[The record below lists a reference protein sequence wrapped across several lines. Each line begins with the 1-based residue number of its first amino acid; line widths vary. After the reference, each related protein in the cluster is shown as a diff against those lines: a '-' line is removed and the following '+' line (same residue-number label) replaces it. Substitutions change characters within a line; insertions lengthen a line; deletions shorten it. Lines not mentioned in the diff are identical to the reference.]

1 MSPRDEIHDWSDV
14 RTDIAIEAHNM
25 VTRGVP
31 SSVPGVK
38 VEEKSFNGGRITRV
52 IIETEEGA
60 QRLGKKRGQYVTIE
74 SPLLRDRDPHV
85 AERVSEHFAL
95 ELRRL
100 AGLKPNATVL
110 VVGLGNFHVTPD
122 SLGPK
127 VVDDLFVTRHLLELM
142 PEQVEDG
149 IRPVC
154 ALAPGVL
161 GLTGIETG
169 EIVQGVVDRIKPDL
183 IVAVDALA
191 SRSLERV
198 NATIQLADT
207 GITPGSGIGNK
218 RQGITL
224 ENIGVPVIA
233 AGVPT
238 VVEAATMVND
248 SLDLMLDS
256 MIKQSSQGSEFYS
269 VLKGVDREEKRRLI
283 REVLSPY
290 VGNLMVTPKEIDFQ
304 VEHMAHVIAQ
314 GINIAM
320 HPSVDFNDQ
329 LFLQ

>member
-1 MSPRDEIHDWSDV
+1 MSPREEIQDWSES

-25 VTRGVP
+25 VTRGVA
-31 SSVPGVK
+31 SSVPGVR
-38 VEEKSFNGGRITRV
+38 VEERAFIGGRMTRV
-52 IIETEEGA
+52 TVETEEGA

-74 SPLLRDRDPHV
+74 SPSLRDRDPKT
-85 AERVSEHFAL
+85 AEQASEHFAF
-95 ELRRL
+95 ELRRM

-127 VVDDLFVTRHLLELM
+127 VVDQLFVTRHLLEHM
-142 PEQVEDG
+142 PEQMEDG
-149 IRPVC
+149 VRPVC
-154 ALAPGVL
+154 AMAPGVL

-169 EIVQGVVDRIKPDL
+169 EIVQGVVNRIKPDL

-191 SRSLERV
+191 ARSLERI
-198 NATIQLADT
+198 NATIQLANT

-218 RQGITL
+218 RQGITI

-233 AGVPT
+233 VGVPT
-238 VVEAATMVND
+238 VVEAATVVND

-256 MIKQSSQGSEFYS
+256 MIKQTSQGSEFYT
-269 VLKGVDREEKRRLI
+269 VLKGIDREEKRRLI
-283 REVLSPY
+283 REVLNPY
-290 VGNLMVTPKEIDFQ
+290 VGNLMVTPKEIDYQ
-304 VEHMAHVIAQ
+304 IEHMAHVIAQ

-320 HPSVDFNDQ
+320 HPTIDFSDNS
-329 LFLQ
+329 FIH

>member
-1 MSPRDEIHDWSDV
+1 MSPRDEVHDWSEV

-25 VTRGVP
+25 VTRGVS

-38 VEEKSFNGGRITRV
+38 VEERLFTGGRITRV
-52 IIETEEGA
+52 TIETEEGE
-60 QRLGKKRGQYVTIE
+60 QRLGKKRGRYVTIE
-74 SPLLRDRDPHV
+74 SPKLRDRDPEV
-85 AERVSEHFAL
+85 GEQVSEHFAL
-95 ELRRL
+95 ELRRM
-100 AGLKPNATVL
+100 AGLKPDATVL

-127 VVDDLFVTRHLLELM
+127 VVDELFVTRHLIEIM
-142 PEQVEDG
+142 PNQVQDG
-149 IRPVC
+149 VRPVC

-169 EIVQGVVDRIKPDL
+169 EIVQGVVNRIKPDL

-191 SRSLERV
+191 ARSLERV

-238 VVEAATMVND
+238 VVEAATVVND
-248 SLDLMLDS
+248 SLDLLLDS
-256 MIKQSSQGSEFYS
+256 MIKQSTQGSELYG
-269 VLKGVDREEKRRLI
+269 VLRGLDREEKRRLI
-283 REVLSPY
+283 KEVLSPY
-290 VGNLMVTPKEIDFQ
+290 VGNLMVTPKEIDYQ

-314 GINIAM
+314 GINVAM
-320 HPSVDFNDQ
+320 HPTVDFNDQ
-329 LFLQ
+329 PFL